1 MHNGA
6 FVSREVLASPART
19 FLFTLLRPPRL
30 QVGSYGVGGHVKL
43 PGPGAN
49 SPNIYEF
56 GTPYKTILEDLRAK
70 DSELYARNGLLQVAG
85 RQGMR

>member
-1 MHNGA
+1 M
-6 FVSREVLASPART
+6 
-19 FLFTLLRPPRL
+19 
-30 QVGSYGVGGHVKL
+30 KL

-85 RQGMR
+85 GQGMR